1 MKKGRMTI
9 ANDKR
14 WRAESDEECS
24 IQADTKGLVQPFMFF
39 FTQEANMACHK
50 NLERR
55 AQFMQGNGIPPCHG
69 FNFMTMGCL
78 LYLYYPLLK
87 FDELL

>member
-39 FTQEANMACHK
+39 
-50 NLERR
+50 
-55 AQFMQGNGIPPCHG
+55 
-69 FNFMTMGCL
+69 
-78 LYLYYPLLK
+78 LLK
-87 FDELL
+87 RLIWPAIRTWNAVHSLCRGMEFPHAMASIL

>member
-1 MKKGRMTI
+1 MKKGHMTI

-55 AQFMQGNGIPPCHG
+55 A
-69 FNFMTMGCL
+69 
-78 LYLYYPLLK
+78 
-87 FDELL
+87 